1 MSLNLYLWFNLFLQ
15 ISDWGIDW
23 LGRFNSNLEE
33 VFFGSGPWVTT
44 VGLTHFR
51 NRLRRIKRRHCV
63 FVVNNYLALI
73 FYTIYLQCFM
83 SQRIMCN
90 YNVIYIL
97 IVSCIQKKQW
107 ANLDYYS
114 SDESYAM
121 ESGDESGNED
131 RFGVLEPHL
140 PPLNL
145 APS

>member
-1 MSLNLYLWFNLFLQ
+1 
-15 ISDWGIDW
+15 
-23 LGRFNSNLEE
+23 
-33 VFFGSGPWVTT
+33 
-44 VGLTHFR
+44 
-51 NRLRRIKRRHCV
+51 
-63 FVVNNYLALI
+63 
-73 FYTIYLQCFM
+73 M